1 MLNPNVHYVKI
12 MRGSTA
18 AWEKLKQTPE
28 RISDD
33 TLYFVYDPA
42 NKSDKIGKA
51 YLGQKLLSGVGEIK
65 DYIAI
70 EDLGNVLIDQETLAD
85 KDILVYD
92 SELGE
97 WKNATLDEV
106 IADWA
111 AEAEAWAMGQKNGID
126 VPPEAPQYHNNAKYY
141 AENARLRWSVFGDN
155 IE

>member
-1 MLNPNVHYVKI
+1 MTFFSKERDALVFRYNGETVRI
-12 MRGSTA
+12 E
-18 AWEKLKQTPE
+18 AW
-28 RISDD
+28 
-33 TLYFVYDPA
+33 
-42 NKSDKIGKA
+42 NKDS
-51 YLGQKLLSGVGEIK
+51 LRVRSVMVGEIS

-111 AEAEAWAMGQKNGID
+111 AEAEAWATG
-126 VPPEAPQYHNNAKYY
+126 
-141 AENARLRWSVFGDN
+141 
-155 IE
+155 